1 MGETERR
8 EQVAVQVSGGSTS
21 AQSLREGP
29 AWQAQGRVTRPVSKG
44 LLRGDTLGNQ
54 VAEVTR
60 KQIPEDLESHLRV
73 MGAVRV

>member
-8 EQVAVQVSGGSTS
+8 EQVVVQVSGGSTS

-44 LLRGDTLGNQ
+44 LRERGHLREPGCRGDQKADSRG
-54 VAEVTR
+54 
-60 KQIPEDLESHLRV
+60 P
-73 MGAVRV
+73 